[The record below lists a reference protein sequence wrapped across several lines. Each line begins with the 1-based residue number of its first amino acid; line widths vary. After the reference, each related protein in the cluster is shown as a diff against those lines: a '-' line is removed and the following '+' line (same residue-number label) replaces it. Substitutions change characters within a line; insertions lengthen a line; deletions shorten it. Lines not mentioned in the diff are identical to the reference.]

1 MIRNTVSKGVVM
13 ENILRKSINIIVLPI
28 MLLGMT
34 ACSVTGNNSI
44 DNDGDSRHVS
54 KVAWNNQTDAD
65 INYILDQNVSSDK
78 TRLVFIRSNDRY
90 SEQTSANI
98 AVNNRFQVSLHPGNY
113 TVVESCV
120 GINQLSAHATG
131 FKDNNLL
138 ANKKEYELVGGQTY
152 FFYVNMTQTGQST
165 LEQITTASALQLLE
179 KRRYQS
185 HQISRVVPN
194 CPLPIIAAPPINPP
208 AVIKTPTPVL
218 SERISIDLEILF
230 ETDKSMVRP
239 AYYAKTTELVTFM
252 KQYPNTVVTI
262 EGHTDSRGQNDYNQ
276 ALSQRRVN
284 AVKEILVNEF
294 GVAPNRISAIGY
306 GESQPRASNDIAAGR
321 RLNRRVIAVVEE
333 QPQNE

>member
-1 MIRNTVSKGVVM
+1 M
-13 ENILRKSINIIVLPI
+13 ENILRKSINIIVLPV

-98 AVNNRFQVSLHPGNY
+98 AVNNRFQVSLHAGNY

-152 FFYVNMTQTGQST
+152 FFYVNMAQTGQST

-179 KRRYQS
+179 KKRYQS

-194 CPLPIIAAPPINPP
+194 CPIPIIAAPPINPP
-208 AVIKTPTPVL
+208 AVIKTPTPAL

-294 GVAPNRISAIGY
+294 GVAPNRISTLGY
-306 GESQPRASNDIAAGR
+306 GESQPRASNDTAAGR